1 MKPENEMKP
10 ENGMGNENIQKA
22 LIDYWIRHGY
32 ECDVFTGDNIPAQQI
47 VAHRQSYAPVTENER
62 ILLLVG
68 DIRSSFDIGLCI
80 TDRFV
85 YYKLMPDTFFA
96 PFQQKMKGIVP
107 IENTK
112 ENFRLFEAYL
122 RANKRNKRWTVVC
135 GVLLVLF
142 ISIIAIILKNR
153 LGLLGRLIIILPA
166 ALITRRLILKLRRS

>member
-10 ENGMGNENIQKA
+10 GNGMENENIQKA
-22 LIDYWIRHGY
+22 FIDYWIRHGY

-107 IENTK
+107 IKTPRRTSVCSRPICAQTRETNAGLS
-112 ENFRLFEAYL
+112 FAACCLSYL
-122 RANKRNKRWTVVC
+122 
-135 GVLLVLF
+135 
-142 ISIIAIILKNR
+142 S
-153 LGLLGRLIIILPA
+153 
-166 ALITRRLILKLRRS
+166 RSLQSS